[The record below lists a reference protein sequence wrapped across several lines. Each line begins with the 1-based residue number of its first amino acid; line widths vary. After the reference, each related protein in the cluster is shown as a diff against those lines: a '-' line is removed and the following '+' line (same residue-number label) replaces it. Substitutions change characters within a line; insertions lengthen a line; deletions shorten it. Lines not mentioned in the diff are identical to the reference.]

1 MKTAL
6 RALAVGCALAGAT
19 TAHAQSQAQRPTLG
33 FGVRTQIV
41 SASTARLASRGLAIS
56 FALPR
61 GRLRVEPEVGF
72 AWSDRGWPA
81 GGDGLITVDT
91 TWTSRTFTVGSGVF
105 YELARAE
112 SIGAYAGGR
121 LTLDFAEQSR
131 ILGSGSGWAT
141 GGTLAAVL
149 GGEYF
154 LAPLV
159 SLGLEAQAGFSVVS
173 NKDTSDRPDSTS
185 VATAGLALVRFYVP

>member
-6 RALAVGCALAGAT
+6 RALAAACALAGAT
-19 TAHAQSQAQRPTLG
+19 TTHADTQEQRPTLG
-33 FGVRTQIV
+33 FGVRTQLV
-41 SASTARLASRGLAIS
+41 SASTDRLDNQGLAIS
-56 FALPR
+56 FALAR
-61 GRLRVEPEVGF
+61 GRLRIEPELGF
-72 AWSDRGWPA
+72 AWSDRAWLS
-81 GGDGLITVDT
+81 GGDGLIIGDT
-91 TWTSRTFTVGSGVF
+91 TWVSKTITVGSGVF

-112 SIGAYAGGR
+112 TIAAYAGGR

-131 ILGSGSGWAT
+131 VFGSGGWAT

-159 SLGLEAQAGFSVVS
+159 SLGLEAQAGVSVVS
-173 NKDTSDRPDSTS
+173 NKDTSSRGDSRS
-185 VATAGLALVRFYVP
+185 AETAGLLLLRFYVP